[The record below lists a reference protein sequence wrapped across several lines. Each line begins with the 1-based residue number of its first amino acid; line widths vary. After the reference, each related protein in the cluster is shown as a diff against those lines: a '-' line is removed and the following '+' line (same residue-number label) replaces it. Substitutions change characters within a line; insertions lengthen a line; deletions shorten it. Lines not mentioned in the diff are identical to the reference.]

1 MSDRNFSHKRRGG
14 MRFRPAGGIGQS
26 QKSNRN
32 AVEARAE
39 VTGESKPEVVYDQ
52 SRHQQEIE
60 RAENA
65 AAGLPPE
72 PEATKPH
79 RQPDRR
85 AARNQNDDEQ
95 PERGKRADFRE
106 PHADVPEEVKEEKY
120 ETVTLAERPPQ
131 GFVDRIKQAANR
143 VIKKVNRLIKPE
155 TNTQKEVIINA
166 ESLET
171 RVAVIEEGKLEEF
184 TIERT
189 TEERLVGS
197 IFKGKVRNLEDG
209 LKAAFVDIGFEKN
222 AFLHYWD
229 IVPTGFDNGVE
240 IVERESRKRDRPRIT
255 QKDIPR
261 LYPPGSDIVVQVT
274 KGPIG
279 TKGPRVSTN
288 LVLPGRYLVLLP
300 NSDQSG
306 ISRKIENPEER
317 QRLKKILRELPLPEG
332 MGVIMR
338 TAGENQQK
346 RYFIRDIALLLE
358 QWREIQD
365 KIKSQG
371 PASCVFQEPDLIER
385 TVRDFLTEDVDRVV
399 VDSSHAYD
407 RMRAIIGKISPRSLE
422 KIKLYI
428 EHQPIFDRF
437 NISRQLENAFS
448 RQVLLKS
455 GGYIVIDET
464 EALVAI
470 DVNTGRHKGGK
481 DQESAILR
489 VNIEASDEIC
499 RQLRLRNMGGLIVLD
514 FIDMK
519 SRRDQQSVYQRVKE
533 GLRRD
538 RAKTHV
544 LPISQLG
551 LMEMTRQRHSESVR
565 SAVYDDCPYCKGRGM
580 VKSAV
585 TMSVEIQR
593 KLNEILKK
601 RPRDESDFQL
611 RIAVHPTVLERLR
624 NEDEKLIIE
633 MEKRYFGK
641 LSFRPE
647 PSFHAEQFKIVNVAT
662 NEELVSVGT

>member
-1 MSDRNFSHKRRGG
+1 
-14 MRFRPAGGIGQS
+14 MRFRPSGGLNQNQN
-26 QKSNRN
+26 QKTDRS
-32 AVEARAE
+32 ALQARADATAE
-39 VTGESKPEVVYDQ
+39 KKPDGVFERA
-52 SRHQQEIE
+52 RHEQEIE
-60 RAENA
+60 RAENI

-72 PEATKPH
+72 AAPAPVTGQPSAEPEVRSKKGAFRKPNMET
-79 RQPDRR
+79 P
-85 AARNQNDDEQ
+85 
-95 PERGKRADFRE
+95 PEVE
-106 PHADVPEEVKEEKY
+106 EEKY
-120 ETVTLAERPPQ
+120 EPVALEQPATGLVGSL
-131 GFVDRIKQAANR
+131 KSAAN
-143 VIKKVNRLIKPE
+143 KVMRKVQRMIKPE
-155 TNTQKEVIINA
+155 VKTHKELIINA
-166 ESLET
+166 ESLEL
-171 RVAVIEEGKLEEF
+171 RVALVEQGRLEEL

-229 IVPTGFDNGVE
+229 IVPTPLDSGVE
-240 IVERESRKRDRPRIT
+240 VVERENKRRDRPRIT

-261 LYPPGSDIVVQVT
+261 LYPPGSEIIVQVT

-279 TKGPRVSTN
+279 TKGPRVTTN
-288 LVLPGRYLVLLP
+288 ISLPGRYMVLLP

-306 ISRKIENPEER
+306 VSRKIENPEER
-317 QRLKKILRELPLPEG
+317 QRLKSILREINIPEG

-338 TAGENQQK
+338 TAGEGQQK
-346 RYFIRDIALLLE
+346 RYFISDLALLLE
-358 QWREIQD
+358 QWKEIQD
-365 KIKSQG
+365 KIKNG
-371 PASCVFQEPDLIER
+371 PSASCVFQEPDLIER

-399 VDSSHAYD
+399 VDNAQAAE
-407 RMRAIIGKISPRSLE
+407 RMRAMISRIFPPAAKKII
-422 KIKLYI
+422 LYT
-428 EHQPIFDRF
+428 EHQPVFDRL
-437 NISRQLENAFS
+437 NITRQLENAFS
-448 RQVLLKS
+448 RQVHLKS

-470 DVNTGRHKGGK
+470 DVNTGRHKSSR
-481 DQESAILR
+481 DQESTILR
-489 VNIEASDEIC
+489 VNTEAAEEIC

-519 SRRDQQSVYQRVKE
+519 SRRDQQQVYQRIKE

-538 RAKTHV
+538 KAKTHV

-565 SAVYDDCPYCKGRGM
+565 SAVYDDCPYCKGRGK
-580 VKSAV
+580 VKSAI

-601 RPRDESDFQL
+601 RSRDESDFQL

-624 NEDEKLIIE
+624 TEDEKLIIE

-662 NEELVSVGT
+662 NEELANVGS